1 MKISIVVAAYEAK
14 GKGVA
19 LLEDLFNSINSQT
32 FKDVEVVVSDHSVD
46 DVIKEY
52 VESWKDKM
60 NMVYIRTERGRGNS
74 SINMNEGIK
83 VSTGDYIK
91 IMHMDDQFCNNNAL
105 EIMASKISEDEKIKW
120 GAFGFNHLY
129 ESQGTVSREMV
140 PSFYNNQRMG
150 QSSLIGCP
158 SVSFFINDKTNLFDE
173 EMIIVNDFDMHFRLN
188 QKYGAPLIIPE
199 ISITVRMHADQVTN
213 SLSTYNEKETEEM
226 NYFKTKNQ

>member
-14 GKGVA
+14 GKGVS
-19 LLEDLFNSINSQT
+19 LLEDLFNSIHSQT
-32 FKDVEVVVSDHSVD
+32 YYNVEVIVSDHSID
-46 DVIKEY
+46 DVIKEF
-52 VESWKDKM
+52 VEVWKERLDM
-60 NMVYIRTERGRGNS
+60 IYLRTERGRGNS

-83 VSTGDYIK
+83 ISTGDYIK
-91 IMHMDDQFCNNNAL
+91 IMHMDDQFCNDNAL
-105 EIMASKISEDEKIKW
+105 ETMASKISEDKNITW

-129 ESQGTVSREMV
+129 ESKGVVSREMV
-140 PSFYNNQRMG
+140 PHIYNNPRMG
-150 QSSLIGCP
+150 ASSLIGCP

-199 ISITVRMHADQVTN
+199 ISVTIRMHAEQVTN
-213 SLSTYNEKETEEM
+213 SLSTYPQKEAEEM